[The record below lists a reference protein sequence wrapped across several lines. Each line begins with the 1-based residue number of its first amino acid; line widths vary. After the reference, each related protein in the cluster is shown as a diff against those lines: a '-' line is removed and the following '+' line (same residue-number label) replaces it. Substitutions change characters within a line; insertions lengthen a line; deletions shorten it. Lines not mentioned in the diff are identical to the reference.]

1 MGHFRIEMVFS
12 SGLKSSEGGKE
23 SSKKIHDMIRT
34 LVKEESEDNP
44 LSDQD
49 IVDIMEKR
57 GIEIARR
64 TVAKYRKI
72 LKILPSNRRKRIKD
86 LKAS

>member
-1 MGHFRIEMVFS
+1 MKDDSDIFDIIQNLIKG
-12 SGLKSSEGGKE
+12 
-23 SSKKIHDMIRT
+23 
-34 LVKEESEDNP
+34 EDFENP

-49 IVDIMEKR
+49 IVNIMDEK

-72 LKILPSNRRKRIKD
+72 LKILPSNRRKRLNN
-86 LKAS
+86 LKSK